1 VQVKVEKLP
10 IVPEVSTFHSVQT
23 ASHRRPCRNVPAYKQ
38 VLFAIAFFL
47 LFLLTDGSSAAS
59 QHWEGAPPT
68 YLPAGLAVAV
78 LVYGGVGYAPVLFIS
93 GLVAALLNYHR
104 HFFAWCGL
112 PGVIGIYIW
121 YAGAAV
127 ILRRHWRIDPH
138 LQRVRD
144 VGRYLLV
151 FLVAEVLTAITGML
165 TLWGDGYISRDDGL
179 RTVMDWLGSDAI
191 SILTFTPFL
200 LVVVAPCV
208 SRWMRSPTISFSF
221 VECRRAL
228 SRGDIVEISAQFLC
242 ILAAIWIVF
251 GFSRAAP
258 YQPLY
263 LLFIPLIWVA
273 VKRGLPGAT
282 LTTFAIN
289 LGLTSAACLTHVPR
303 GSLPRLQLAMISL
316 GFTSLCLGAVVTQGK
331 RSDRDLRQSE
341 AGLREA
347 QRVGRLGSW
356 TFDVKTGRV
365 TWTDE
370 LYRIVGFDPSLPP
383 PLFAEQER
391 LLTQESW
398 QRLTAQFEMTLLT
411 GISCELELEIVRP
424 DRTTVWIMIRGER
437 QQNERGEVTGMCGI
451 AQDVTQSKRAEQKVQ
466 FLAYY
471 DALTG
476 LPNRILLRDRLT
488 QALASARR
496 RNERVG
502 LLFLD
507 LDRFKIINDSLGHSV
522 GDLLLHEVA
531 TRLKEQTRDQD
542 TVARVGG
549 DEFLIVLNGLGS
561 RSDAA
566 VAGKRI
572 VNAMASDF
580 LIQGRSLKI
589 SCSLGICVSPE
600 HGDDAET
607 LITNADAAMYG
618 AKENGRNR
626 YRFFTSEMNAHVLE
640 RSTLERG
647 LRTALDNHELSLMY
661 QPQVHI
667 GTGRIV
673 GLEAL
678 LRWKHPDLGSVP
690 PDKFIRV
697 AENSGLI
704 IPIGE
709 WVLRTACFQVRDW
722 HMQGLPRVCVAVN
735 VSAIQFRQEGFRE
748 MIKKILRESNLAPQF
763 LELELT
769 ESLLT
774 KNADVVFAVMQDLRD
789 MGLKLAIDDFG
800 TGYSSLSYLRQFPV
814 SKLKI
819 DRSFIR
825 DVATNTDAAVIATA
839 IIGLAKGLNLKVIAE
854 GVETGPQLAFLQ
866 ARQCDEMQ
874 GYYFS
879 KPLLVDEVG
888 PKLTVTANLVS
899 SATDNQ

>member
-1 VQVKVEKLP
+1 
-10 IVPEVSTFHSVQT
+10 
-23 ASHRRPCRNVPAYKQ
+23 
-38 VLFAIAFFL
+38 
-47 LFLLTDGSSAAS
+47 
-59 QHWEGAPPT
+59 
-68 YLPAGLAVAV
+68 
-78 LVYGGVGYAPVLFIS
+78 
-93 GLVAALLNYHR
+93 
-104 HFFAWCGL
+104 
-112 PGVIGIYIW
+112 
-121 YAGAAV
+121 
-127 ILRRHWRIDPH
+127 
-138 LQRVRD
+138 
-144 VGRYLLV
+144 
-151 FLVAEVLTAITGML
+151 ML
-165 TLWGDGYISRDDGL
+165 TLWGDGDISRDDSL

-200 LVVVAPCV
+200 LVVVAPSV
-208 SRWMRSPTISFSF
+208 SRWMQSTTIPFPL
-221 VECRRAL
+221 VACRRVL
-228 SRGDIVEISAQFLC
+228 SKGDIVEISAQLLC

-251 GFSRAAP
+251 GFTPAAP

-316 GFTSLCLGAVVTQGK
+316 GFTTLCLGAVVTQGK
-331 RSDRDLRQSE
+331 RSERELRLSE

-365 TWTDE
+365 TWTVE
-370 LYRIVGFDPSLPP
+370 LYRIMGFDPSLPP
-383 PLFAEQER
+383 PLFAEQEK

-398 QRLTAQFEMTLLT
+398 QRLTSQFEKTLLSGT
-411 GISCELELEIVRP
+411 SCELELEIVRP
-424 DRTTVWIMIRGER
+424 DGTTAWIMIRGER
-437 QQNERGEVTGMCGI
+437 QQNAGGEVTGMCGI
-451 AQDVTQSKRAEQKVQ
+451 AQDITQSRRAEQQVQ

-488 QALASARR
+488 QALANARR
-496 RNERVG
+496 RSERVG

-549 DEFLIVLNGLGS
+549 DEFLIVLNGLGC

-566 VAGKRI
+566 AAAKRI
-572 VNAMASDF
+572 VNAMASEF

-589 SCSLGICVSPE
+589 SCSLGICVWPE
-600 HGDDAET
+600 HGDDAES

-618 AKENGRNR
+618 AKESGRNR
-626 YRFFTSEMNAHVLE
+626 YRFFTREMNAHVLE

-647 LRTALDNHELSLMY
+647 LRSALENQELSLMY

-678 LRWKHPDLGSVP
+678 LRWTHPDLGSVP
-690 PDKFIRV
+690 PDKFIKV
-697 AENSGLI
+697 AENSGII

-709 WVLRTACFQVRDW
+709 WVLRTACVQLHEW
-722 HMQGLPRVCVAVN
+722 QKQGLPPICVAVN

-748 MIKKILRESNLAPQF
+748 MIKKILRESDLAPHF

-774 KNADVVFAVMQDLRD
+774 KNADVVFAVMEDLKD

-819 DRSFIR
+819 DRSFIH
-825 DVATNTDAAVIATA
+825 DVATNADAAVIATA
-839 IIGLAKGLNLKVIAE
+839 IISLAKGLNLKVIAE
-854 GVETGPQLAFLQ
+854 GVETEGQLAFLR

-879 KPLLVDEVG
+879 KPLRVEDVG
-888 PKLTVTANLVS
+888 LKLTAPSDLVLSATAN
-899 SATDNQ
+899 Q